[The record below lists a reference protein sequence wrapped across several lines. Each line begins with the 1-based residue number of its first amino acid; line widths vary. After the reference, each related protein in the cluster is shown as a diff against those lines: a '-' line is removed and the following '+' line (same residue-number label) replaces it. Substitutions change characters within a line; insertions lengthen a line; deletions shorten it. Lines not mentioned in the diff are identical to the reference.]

1 MHRAAQSV
9 ALPRPLLVAT
19 LWCLDRVATVLIA
32 ARVSANTVTASSLVV
47 AAVGGVLL
55 GFGQFGWA
63 ALAMIAASLGDAL
76 DGIVARRTGSSSVA
90 GALLDASV
98 DRYQEL
104 LLLGGMAVY
113 LRTSTWALVAT
124 LGALGGSFMVS
135 YGSAKAEGLRV
146 AAPPG
151 VMRRAER
158 ATVLCAG
165 VVLTPA
171 FDRAVRSGFLPAW
184 AEHAPLLLA
193 IGAVAVVANIS
204 AVRRLRAVALRRM
217 RVARPSLRT
226 RSCISSGCSSS
237 V

>member
-1 MHRAAQSV
+1 V
-9 ALPRPLLVAT
+9 LGAT
-19 LWCLDRVATVLIA
+19 LWCLDRVASALIA
-32 ARVSANTVTASSLVV
+32 ARVSANAVTASSLVL
-47 AAVGGVLL
+47 AGVGGVLL
-55 GFGQFGWA
+55 GMGHLGWA
-63 ALAMIAASLGDAL
+63 AAAMIVASLGDAL
-76 DGIVARRTGSSSVA
+76 DGIVARRTGSASVA
-90 GALLDASV
+90 GALLDAAV

-113 LRTSTWALVAT
+113 LRMSTWALVVT

-146 AAPPG
+146 PVPPG

-158 ATVLCAG
+158 ALVLCAG
-165 VVLTPA
+165 VTLTPA
-171 FDRAVRSGFLPAW
+171 FDLAVRSGSLPPW

-193 IGAVAVVANIS
+193 LAVVAVVANVS
-204 AVRRLRAVALRRM
+204 AVRRIRALALRRA